1 MEPKLNDKYCKIIS
15 YIRKELKNQQLKINL
30 LFKEFMHSIANKR
43 KKYLVQIM
51 QKMNCTENGVV
62 IEPNY
67 EIFYHKFF
75 DMAKKI
81 FEDKN
86 NSYNIRISISGHDL
100 ENFEEKKKIII
111 LLYLKFSV
119 LVENSLEIFFAFLN
133 YKNSEILLTSKFT
146 FLDYE
151 SIENIEGLKKSFRLE
166 LKSEEHSKKQ
176 SNKEIDLIN
185 FEEITTKYLEPK
197 ENSNR
202 TKNDIKVERVTINL
216 DEKKNQFTKEIKPEN
231 TNNKINLNINSKS
244 LVHNQ
249 DKINNTNLK
258 EEKYA
263 EKFKPNFQIREKN
276 LSSIANINS
285 EKEKGTK
292 KQENNKQNIYNNKIT
307 EIKINQEKSK
317 EHEINT
323 IIYISPKKD
332 LEKEL
337 QKDKSIE
344 KVQEA
349 NKAIKGKIIDIKRVK
364 PINEKKSFDNN
375 SNTKNKCLSS
385 NEINESKDIT
395 NMLKK
400 NLLCQT
406 VTSYIASQKIKYQQI
421 YKDNFILKDIIKNF
435 VFDSRLFPSFNNIK
449 YINVQHALNNMI
461 AFFSNGTN
469 IVKPQY
475 GFTIIK
481 NNIYFYTSDNVKEE
495 EEIMFNAEFLKQ
507 IDYDYAYKKESSFKT
522 YPCNEAN
529 KIDYFLIKG
538 MDFEKNFEFF
548 FDSYFSL
555 TKLPNYLF
563 PAKLFPVN
571 TSEIKETEIF
581 KDYIENLFNTFIETD
596 IARLNKRDS
605 DIKPKIFFKP
615 YINNNS
621 FYVYYQK
628 QNRQWNYRIITCEEF
643 IIYKNS
649 IVLCEIKHSI
659 PEKILNIEENDL
671 INKKDIQRALY
682 FVILKLIKKIDFY
695 IDLIKY
701 EFLNDAEQITSY
713 SIQLFLIYNNKPI
726 YDINSSIQKCIQN
739 LILHNLIKHNFYFQV
754 VYAVPALSSLNIYN
768 LNEKIEKAN
777 QQIELLQKKDELKNE
792 QIIELKD
799 QIKILQDKVNQLQ

>member
-1 MEPKLNDKYCKIIS
+1 M
-15 YIRKELKNQQLKINL
+15 
-30 LFKEFMHSIANKR
+30 
-43 KKYLVQIM
+43 
-51 QKMNCTENGVV
+51 
-62 IEPNY
+62 
-67 EIFYHKFF
+67 
-75 DMAKKI
+75 
-81 FEDKN
+81 
-86 NSYNIRISISGHDL
+86 
-100 ENFEEKKKIII
+100 
-111 LLYLKFSV
+111 
-119 LVENSLEIFFAFLN
+119 
-133 YKNSEILLTSKFT
+133 
-146 FLDYE
+146 
-151 SIENIEGLKKSFRLE
+151 
-166 LKSEEHSKKQ
+166 
-176 SNKEIDLIN
+176 
-185 FEEITTKYLEPK
+185 
-197 ENSNR
+197 
-202 TKNDIKVERVTINL
+202 
-216 DEKKNQFTKEIKPEN
+216 
-231 TNNKINLNINSKS
+231 
-244 LVHNQ
+244 
-249 DKINNTNLK
+249 
-258 EEKYA
+258 
-263 EKFKPNFQIREKN
+263 
-276 LSSIANINS
+276 
-285 EKEKGTK
+285 
-292 KQENNKQNIYNNKIT
+292 
-307 EIKINQEKSK
+307 
-317 EHEINT
+317 
-323 IIYISPKKD
+323 
-332 LEKEL
+332 
-337 QKDKSIE
+337 
-344 KVQEA
+344 
-349 NKAIKGKIIDIKRVK
+349 
-364 PINEKKSFDNN
+364 
-375 SNTKNKCLSS
+375 
-385 NEINESKDIT
+385 
-395 NMLKK
+395 
-400 NLLCQT
+400 
-406 VTSYIASQKIKYQQI
+406 
-421 YKDNFILKDIIKNF
+421 
-435 VFDSRLFPSFNNIK
+435 
-449 YINVQHALNNMI
+449 
-461 AFFSNGTN
+461 
-469 IVKPQY
+469 KPQY

-522 YPCNEAN
+522 YPCSEAN

-548 FDSYFSL
+548 FDSFFSL

-563 PAKLFPVN
+563 PVKFFPVN

-581 KDYIENLFNTFIETD
+581 KYYI
-596 IARLNKRDS
+596 
-605 DIKPKIFFKP
+605 KP

-768 LNEKIEKAN
+768 LNEKIGKAN

-799 QIKILQDKVNQLQ
+799 QIKILQDKVNQLESNK